1 MKIIDAF
8 WEKRNL
14 GVDCKEIIIEK
25 TDTLADLQ
33 QIKNFSKPNQYL
45 VVKVPTGCFEI
56 NNFLSELGFTFIESL
71 ISLNLNVKDAI
82 LTPLQKRL
90 NNEINYLE
98 IEPSG
103 LDKLYSEIKN
113 GLFSSDRI
121 VLDPKFTLEKS
132 ALRYLNW
139 IKDEIKNESK
149 VFNISYKGDEI
160 GFFILKKINENTYY
174 PFLSGL
180 YKNYTNSGL
189 GFAIVRK
196 PIEEIQKKC
205 GKIVYTNISTNNQQA
220 LKTAFQQGF
229 NVINVQ
235 NIFIKHTN

>member
-14 GVDCKEIIIEK
+14 GIDCKEIIIEK
-25 TDTLADLQ
+25 TDTIDDIQ
-33 QIKNFSKPNQYL
+33 EIKNLLQPNQYL
-45 VVKVPTGCFEI
+45 VVKVPSGLFEANI
-56 NNFLSELGFTFIESL
+56 FLSELGFTFIESIL
-71 ISLNLNVKDAI
+71 SLNLNVKDAI

-103 LDKLYSEIKN
+103 LDKLYTEIKN
-113 GLFSSDRI
+113 GLFSTDRI
-121 VLDPKFTLEKS
+121 ILDPKFTADKS

-139 IKDEIKNESK
+139 IKDELKNESK
-149 VFNISYKGDEI
+149 VFNISYKGTEI
-160 GFFILKKINENTYY
+160 GFFILKKINEYTYY

-180 YKNYTNSGL
+180 YENYTNSGL
-189 GFAIVRK
+189 GFAVVRK
-196 PIEEIQKKC
+196 PIEEIQKKS
-205 GKIVYTNISTNNQQA
+205 GKIVFTNISTNNQQA

-229 NVINVQ
+229 NIINIQ
-235 NIFIKHTN
+235 NIFIKHLN